1 VTPAIQRFPIIQ
13 KWQKK
18 WGIAKM
24 TKRVAVISP
33 NCTSASAKRLA
44 SLIGADYHH
53 ADGYDWSKYDL
64 VINYGSSNGG
74 EFKKV
79 INPPTAVKICVNKIS
94 TLKRVAH
101 GVEWTKD
108 PEVAK
113 EWLKKDKAVVCRES
127 QTGMKSEGTNIAYT
141 LEGFND
147 SPATWWSRYFPHDH
161 EVRVNVYKGKI
172 LSVYKKVE
180 EEGYFD
186 FKHMEVTGEHRQVNE
201 MIQSIS
207 ANIGIDLYGMDILV
221 NNKGVAKL
229 LEVNSG
235 AVLLEETEGPLL
247 KLLEK
252 EVL

>member
-1 VTPAIQRFPIIQ
+1 
-13 KWQKK
+13 
-18 WGIAKM
+18 M

-79 INPPTAVKICVNKIS
+79 INPPMAVKICVNKIS